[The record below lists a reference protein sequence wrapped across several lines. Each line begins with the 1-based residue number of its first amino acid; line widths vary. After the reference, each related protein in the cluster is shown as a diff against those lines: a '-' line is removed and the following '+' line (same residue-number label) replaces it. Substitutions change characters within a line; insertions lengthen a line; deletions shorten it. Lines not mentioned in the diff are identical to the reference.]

1 MMTGPFVLP
10 TGLIWS
16 SILRRMKKRHKVNIR
31 QVCASIRLDLI
42 KKFGIE
48 VPNED
53 VTIIW
58 KGGDYREISIHVL
71 TGQVGGSVKEQFYII
86 GEI

>member
-1 MMTGPFVLP
+1 
-10 TGLIWS
+10 
-16 SILRRMKKRHKVNIR
+16 MKKRHKVNIR

-42 KKFGIE
+42 AKFGIE

-58 KGGDYREISIHVL
+58 KGGDYREIYVHAL
-71 TGQVGGSVKEQFYII
+71 TRRVGGSIKEQFYTI